1 MMWTKKRK
9 LIILVGG
16 LILAAVLILLQSKT
30 RFTPKVISI
39 QPINGAKEVDTNTYI
54 NVSFGKAI
62 PESEQEK
69 IFVRLVPGVSTTNTW
84 ISSNLLQVA
93 PQTELSAGVAYKVNI
108 SFDDKEIYNS
118 SFETVFFQAPTAE
131 EVQEMTQMAFDTNTA
146 FYKTVETFP
155 FVTKLPIR
163 KDNYTVVYD
172 YDLAKFRIRLKMP
185 SNAPEDT
192 KQEAINDAL
201 AEMKARE
208 INIDEFGGYYI
219 LYSE

>member
-1 MMWTKKRK
+1 MWTRKRK
-9 LIILVGG
+9 LIALVSGVA
-16 LILAAVLILLQSKT
+16 LVLIIVLSQSQNK
-30 RFTPKVISI
+30 FTPKVISI

-54 NVSFGKAI
+54 NVSFGEAI
-62 PESEQEK
+62 PESERGK

-93 PQTELSAGVAYKVNI
+93 PQAELSAGVAYKVNI
-108 SFDDKEIYNS
+108 SFDNKEIYNS

-131 EVQEMTQMAFDTNTA
+131 EVQEMTQMAFDTNAA

-208 INIDEFGGYYI
+208 INIDEFGGYHI